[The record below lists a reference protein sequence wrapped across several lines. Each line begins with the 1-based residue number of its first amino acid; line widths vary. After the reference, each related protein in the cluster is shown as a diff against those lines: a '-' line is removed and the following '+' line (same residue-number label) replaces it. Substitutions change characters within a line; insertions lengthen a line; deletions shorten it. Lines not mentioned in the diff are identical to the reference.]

1 MVSGLHHSHSHL
13 GSEPRL
19 PPTPQ
24 PQQRRTLN
32 PLSEARDGTHIL
44 MDPSRVSYCWDTP
57 GPPSAHLPV
66 RCGVCFAVGLS
77 RACTPSQSVCSRLV
91 YQPLPPTSPEYTS
104 RPTFLLWS
112 GQRSTPHA
120 VFSRC
125 GTRGCLPGQLSQLMQ
140 VTGSG
145 PVT

>member
-32 PLSEARDGTHIL
+32 PLSEARDGTHIF
-44 MDPSRVSYCWDTP
+44 MDPSWVSYCWDTP

-77 RACTPSQSVCSRLV
+77 RACTPSSQCVPGLF
-91 YQPLPPTSPEYTS
+91 TSPSHPRALNTQA
-104 RPTFLLWS
+104 
-112 GQRSTPHA
+112 GQRSSSGLASGAPLTQSSLGVGPGG
-120 VFSRC
+120 V
-125 GTRGCLPGQLSQLMQ
+125 CLDSCPS
-140 VTGSG
+140 
-145 PVT
+145 